1 MVHGRNSGLVRQR
14 YEITDPMPAP
24 THFQIR
30 WRCHRHLI
38 IHYSDALRPITAPAC
53 QLHPSLSLA
62 PEDPASRSSPCP
74 HHPPLCSTNPTLT
87 LIPRDPSTHTSH
99 RPDRPSTWEQTGTN
113 PEIESQMVTGQRNQ
127 HIY

>member
-1 MVHGRNSGLVRQR
+1 
-14 YEITDPMPAP
+14 MPAP

-53 QLHPSLSLA
+53 RLHPSLSLA

-99 RPDRPSTWEQTGTN
+99 TRQTVLTGADGDKPRNRIPDGHRSTK
-113 PEIESQMVTGQRNQ
+113 PAHILIQRHRNT
-127 HIY
+127 HTETHP